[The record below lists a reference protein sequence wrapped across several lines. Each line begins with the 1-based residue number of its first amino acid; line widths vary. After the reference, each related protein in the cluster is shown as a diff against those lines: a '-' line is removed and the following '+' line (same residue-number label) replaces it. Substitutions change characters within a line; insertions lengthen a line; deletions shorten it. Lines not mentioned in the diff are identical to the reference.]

1 MEFDIPLKLT
11 DLETPQREG
20 ALGPKAHVD
29 VAGMS
34 DAEANDL
41 VEQTAYDLC
50 ENDALCV
57 LEQDVFDRAYAC
69 ARDFAA
75 LKPIG
80 RIRITDALCSNLSVL
95 SASVASLLAS
105 GAGDAADATDVVASH
120 REALKA
126 YACLV
131 HHVADVADAEARATA
146 GVAAATS
153 APGAG
158 KADKKAAKKPKG
170 APLVEWK
177 WEEQRER
184 VMHVMA
190 GVLDADLWNLFR
202 PRQPSEAFLGL
213 FTKLGCLAL
222 ESQPALRSKI
232 TKNAAFSML
241 GACALKWGQLENVTT
256 ALVHLLN
263 KHEHLPG
270 PIAECAAIAADRFE
284 NARLAAALLR
294 EVASVDP
301 AEYKRQQLSDA
312 KGVSAVGVFVA
323 ELAQRM
329 PKTTMTNISLLL
341 PHLDGEAY
349 SLRSALV
356 TVLGHLICSDASSGS
371 LTEER
376 DRSTSDASAP
386 LLRAKQG
393 FLDLLVERVHDVSA
407 FTRARVLQTWASMAE
422 KKAVPLSHWLVVADL
437 AIGRLGDKSALVRK
451 AAMHLLAVM
460 LGFNPFAPQLPS
472 SAFASSLKEYEAK
485 LAQMAPPPPETPEAP
500 ETVPEGDEEPARQ
513 GDTEHSDG
521 KDEKDEED
529 AKEPSE
535 TPDDKTQGATENETP
550 DPPTQPE
557 LDGGVEAVRTM
568 VAALKTALGF
578 AVQMGGAVGVL
589 CRLLSSSTPSDA
601 IEATGLLVRLRQFGV
616 DGADEGVRRMLGL
629 VFSRDVAVRD
639 AAVEAVDV
647 LFLSGA
653 DSPVAAAAALA
664 EVASASALGELAAL
678 EEVIK
683 LLVADGRVP
692 PDGAVVR
699 ATWALATARE
709 ASDAARAA
717 AFTVLAMAAA
727 TAPEVVVPH
736 VDHAAAALERA
747 CRVGDGALARA
758 AAALLARARPG
769 GNAGTKESAG
779 VALPALAPDGVVFA
793 ALAKVLSPGSSL
805 SGRAWYPAA
814 EQSIAALYAL
824 HPDPEGAASDVIRSF
839 AAAAFNPKKKD
850 ADAESTEAKEGEDAA
865 GGGSEAETE
874 EASLEKKAPATSAAS
889 AVDAAQ
895 LSRFLFVLGEVGLR
909 HLVHVEGLGR
919 AVRRARVAR
928 DRAAA
933 EASEAAAAAGKSGGE
948 EAELAAALGQ
958 GAVGEDLELDNA
970 REACEAELLAFHS
983 AKEARSKQSGKG
995 LVAAYAPVVVALC
1008 GHPAVAEGHPL
1019 LRGAALAAL
1028 SRLMAIDGGFC
1039 EEHLSLIFTRLRD
1052 ESDKG
1057 TRSALMVALGDL
1069 AFRFPNAVEPWTEHL
1084 YGLREWGNSLH
1095 DPDSGVRQ
1103 HAITVLAHL
1112 VLNDM
1117 MKVKGHIAEMAR
1129 CLEDPD
1135 PRVAAVAKLLFA
1147 ELSRKHGNPIYNLL
1161 PDLLSR
1167 LSGDAATSP
1176 EAFQSIMTRL
1186 LGFIDKDRQTE
1197 ALADKFVH
1205 RFAEAALAPTPK
1217 PARDV
1222 AFCISALAL
1231 SDKAFKKFMDAWK
1244 LYEPALYDREVFKHL
1259 DAVVAKAKKT
1269 YGGKNKSG
1277 RSDGADAD
1285 NSALEGP
1292 KKEIEDFER
1301 KMAAAHVERFE
1312 SYRSARRAEGHV
1324 FDDDDTPAVTLGGEE
1339 GEKEA
1344 PLKAT
1349 RDSENDGNAPE
1360 EEEEEDAA
1368 LPDLTASGATAAE
1381 EATFVPT
1388 DDARLDGASKDAL
1401 AETTENDLPDEPA
1414 DANDVPDEPEN
1425 DENSPDEPEPEPAP
1439 KRGRAAAAKKEKKP
1453 TKAKKTEETDAAPVR
1468 SSRRAL
1474 RAK

>member
-232 TKNAAFSML
+232 TKGAAFSML

-485 LAQMAPPPPETPEAP
+485 LAQMAPPPPEETPEAP
-500 ETVPEGDEEPARQ
+500 ETVPEGDEEPAQQ
-513 GDTEHSDG
+513 GDTEQPDG

-535 TPDDKTQGATENETP
+535 TPDGAAQGATENETP
-550 DPPTQPE
+550 RATQPE

-678 EEVIK
+678 EEVLK

-709 ASDAARAA
+709 ASDTARAA
-717 AFTVLAMAAA
+717 AFTVLAMASA

-779 VALPALAPDGVVFA
+779 VASPALAPDGVVFA

-850 ADAESTEAKEGEDAA
+850 ADAESTDAKQGEDAA
-865 GGGSEAETE
+865 GGGSDAETE

-970 REACEAELLAFHS
+970 REACEAELLDFHSAS

-1269 YGGKNKSG
+1269 YGGKTKGS
-1277 RSDGADAD
+1277 RSDGDAADAP
-1285 NSALEGP
+1285 LEGP

-1324 FDDDDTPAVTLGGEE
+1324 FDDDDVPAVTLGGEE
-1339 GEKEA
+1339 GEEDV
-1344 PLKAT
+1344 PLAR

-1360 EEEEEDAA
+1360 EEEDASPA
-1368 LPDLTASGATAAE
+1368 LPDLNASGATAAE

-1388 DDARLDGASKDAL
+1388 DDARADGAPKAL
-1401 AETTENDLPDEPA
+1401 AEETENDEDETA
-1414 DANDVPDEPEN
+1414 ENDENETEN
-1425 DENSPDEPEPEPAP
+1425 DENSPDENSPEPAP
-1439 KRGRAAAAKKEKKP
+1439 KRGRKPAAKKEKKP

>member
-1 MEFDIPLKLT
+1 MEFDIPLKLA

-20 ALGPKAHVD
+20 TLGPKAHVD

-153 APGAG
+153 APGTG
-158 KADKKAAKKPKG
+158 KADKKAVKKPKG

-184 VMHVMA
+184 IMHVMA

-232 TKNAAFSML
+232 TKSAAFSML

-371 LTEER
+371 LTEDR
-376 DRSTSDASAP
+376 DRSTSDASTP

-485 LAQMAPPPPETPEAP
+485 LAQMAPPPPP
-500 ETVPEGDEEPARQ
+500 ETLETLPEGDETNAERDA
-513 GDTEHSDG
+513 S
-521 KDEKDEED
+521 DEKDASGEKD
-529 AKEPSE
+529 AEEPSE
-535 TPDDKTQGATENETP
+535 PEPSASPKDAAEGATNTDARPE
-550 DPPTQPE
+550 TQPE

-589 CRLLSSSTPSDA
+589 CRLLASSTPSDA

-664 EVASASALGELAAL
+664 EVAAASALGELAAL
-678 EEVIK
+678 EEVLK

-692 PDGAVVR
+692 PDGAVIR

-709 ASDAARAA
+709 ASDEARAA

-727 TAPEVVVPH
+727 TAPEVVAPH

-747 CRVGDGALARA
+747 CRAGDGALARA

-779 VALPALAPDGVVFA
+779 VAAPALAPDGAVFA
-793 ALAKVLSPGSSL
+793 ALAKVLSPGSPL
-805 SGRAWYPAA
+805 RGRAWYPAA

-839 AAAAFNPKKKD
+839 AAAAFHPKKKETD
-850 ADAESTEAKEGEDAA
+850 VAEAEDA
-865 GGGSEAETE
+865 TE
-874 EASLEKKAPATSAAS
+874 DAPNVTPKAAAS
-889 AVDAAQ
+889 EVDAAQ
-895 LSRFLFVLGEVGLR
+895 LSRFLFALGEVGLR

-933 EASEAAAAAGKSGGE
+933 EASEAAAAAGKRGGE

-970 REACEAELLAFHS
+970 REACEAELLAF
-983 AKEARSKQSGKG
+983 ENETRSKQSGKG

-1039 EEHLSLIFTRLRD
+1039 EEHLALIFTRLRD

-1084 YGLREWGNSLH
+1084 YGLRAWGNSLH

-1167 LSGDAATSP
+1167 LSGDEATSP
-1176 EAFQSIMTRL
+1176 AAFQSIMTRL

-1197 ALADKFVH
+1197 ALADKFVN

-1231 SDKAFKKFMDAWK
+1231 SDRAFKKFMEAWK
-1244 LYEPALYDREVFKHL
+1244 LYEPALYDREVFTHL

-1269 YGGKNKSG
+1269 YGGKKAK
-1277 RSDGADAD
+1277 ADEALAGGD
-1285 NSALEGP
+1285 ALEGP
-1292 KKEIEDFER
+1292 RKEIEDFER

-1312 SYRSARRAEGHV
+1312 SYRSARRAEGHAV
-1324 FDDDDTPAVTLGGEE
+1324 DDDDGPAVTLGD
-1339 GEKEA
+1339 EA
-1344 PLKAT
+1344 GGDEAAAAA
-1349 RDSENDGNAPE
+1349 DADASERSDGNAPE
-1360 EEEEEDAA
+1360 EEEGKRDTKRAA
-1368 LPDLTASGATAAE
+1368 DLKGGGATAAP
-1381 EATFVPT
+1381 V
-1388 DDARLDGASKDAL
+1388 DDAAPAEGAGDARAV
-1401 AETTENDLPDEPA
+1401 AEEENATDENA
-1414 DANDVPDEPEN
+1414 N
-1425 DENSPDEPEPEPAP
+1425 DENATDENANEPAP
-1439 KRGRAAAAKKEKKP
+1439 KRSRKPAAKKEKKEKKEKP
-1453 TKAKKTEETDAAPVR
+1453 AAKKTDETDAPVR
-1468 SSRRAL
+1468 TSRRAL

>member
-1 MEFDIPLKLT
+1 MEFDIPLKLA

-158 KADKKAAKKPKG
+158 KADKKAAKKTKG

-232 TKNAAFSML
+232 TKGAAFSML

-256 ALVHLLN
+256 ALAHLLN

-356 TVLGHLICSDASSGS
+356 TVLGHLVCSDASSGS
-371 LTEER
+371 LTEDR

-485 LAQMAPPPPETPEAP
+485 LAQMAPPPPETPE
-500 ETVPEGDEEPARQ
+500 TVPEGDEDARRDAAREGDAS
-513 GDTEHSDG
+513 GDTDTPDG
-521 KDEKDEED
+521 ED

-535 TPDDKTQGATENETP
+535 SEPRDPEPSESPRDAAEGATDGAARAQT
-550 DPPTQPE
+550 TQPE

-589 CRLLSSSTPSDA
+589 CRLLASSTPSDA

-664 EVASASALGELAAL
+664 EVAAASALGELAAL
-678 EEVIK
+678 EEVLK

-692 PDGAVVR
+692 PDGAVIR

-727 TAPEVVVPH
+727 TAPEVVAPH

-747 CRVGDGALARA
+747 CRAGDGALARA

-779 VALPALAPDGVVFA
+779 VAAPALAPDGAVFA
-793 ALAKVLSPGSSL
+793 ALAKVLSPGSPL
-805 SGRAWYPAA
+805 RGRAWYPAA

-839 AAAAFNPKKKD
+839 AAAAFNPKKRD
-850 ADAESTEAKEGEDAA
+850 ADEPRRAEDEEEDKEEDAP
-865 GGGSEAETE
+865 
-874 EASLEKKAPATSAAS
+874 KATPKAAAS
-889 AVDAAQ
+889 EVDAAQ

-909 HLVHVEGLGR
+909 HLVHVESLGR
-919 AVRRARVAR
+919 AVRRARGAR

-933 EASEAAAAAGKSGGE
+933 EASEAAAAAGKRGGE

-970 REACEAELLAFHS
+970 REACEAELLAF
-983 AKEARSKQSGKG
+983 ANETRSKQSGKG

-1039 EEHLSLIFTRLRD
+1039 EEHLALIFTRLRD

-1167 LSGDAATSP
+1167 LSGDAAVEP
-1176 EAFQSIMTRL
+1176 RAFQSIMTRL

-1197 ALADKFVH
+1197 ALADKFVN

-1222 AFCISALAL
+1222 AFCLSALAL

-1244 LYEPALYDREVFKHL
+1244 LYEPALYDREVFAHL
-1259 DAVVAKAKKT
+1259 DATVTKAKKT
-1269 YGGKNKSG
+1269 YGGKKAKATDETFSSG
-1277 RSDGADAD
+1277 DG
-1285 NSALEGP
+1285 ALEGP
-1292 KKEIEDFER
+1292 RKEIEDFER

-1312 SYRSARRAEGHV
+1312 SYRSARRAEGHAV
-1324 FDDDDTPAVTLGGEE
+1324 DDDEGPAVTLGGEAGGDE
-1339 GEKEA
+1339 AAERVADVDEKASER
-1344 PLKAT
+1344 
-1349 RDSENDGNAPE
+1349 RDGDAPE
-1360 EEEEEDAA
+1360 EEEGERDPERAPDPESGGAAAKAGDCDAA
-1368 LPDLTASGATAAE
+1368 PAEGAGDARAEAE
-1381 EATFVPT
+1381 E
-1388 DDARLDGASKDAL
+1388 
-1401 AETTENDLPDEPA
+1401 ETA
-1414 DANDVPDEPEN
+1414 N
-1425 DENSPDEPEPEPAP
+1425 DENAPDENAPDENAPEPAP
-1439 KRGRAAAAKKEKKP
+1439 KRGRKPAAKKEKKEKKEKP
-1453 TKAKKTEETDAAPVR
+1453 ATKKTDETDAPVR

>member
-1 MEFDIPLKLT
+1 MEFDIPLKLA

-20 ALGPKAHVD
+20 TLGPKAHVD

-153 APGAG
+153 APGTG
-158 KADKKAAKKPKG
+158 KADKKAVKKPKG

-184 VMHVMA
+184 IMHVMA

-232 TKNAAFSML
+232 TKSAAFSML

-371 LTEER
+371 LTEDR
-376 DRSTSDASAP
+376 DRSTSDASTP

-485 LAQMAPPPPETPEAP
+485 LAQMAPPPPP
-500 ETVPEGDEEPARQ
+500 ETLETLPEGDETNAERDA
-513 GDTEHSDG
+513 S
-521 KDEKDEED
+521 DEKDASGEKD
-529 AKEPSE
+529 AEEPSE
-535 TPDDKTQGATENETP
+535 PEPSASPKDAAEGATNTDARPE
-550 DPPTQPE
+550 TQPE

-589 CRLLSSSTPSDA
+589 CRLLASSTPSDA

-664 EVASASALGELAAL
+664 EVAAASALGELAAL
-678 EEVIK
+678 EEVLK

-692 PDGAVVR
+692 PDGAVIR

-709 ASDAARAA
+709 ASDEARAA

-727 TAPEVVVPH
+727 TAPEVVAPH

-747 CRVGDGALARA
+747 CRAGDGALARA
-758 AAALLARARPG
+758 AAALLARTRPG

-779 VALPALAPDGVVFA
+779 VAAPALAPDGAVFA
-793 ALAKVLSPGSSL
+793 ALAKVLSPGSPL
-805 SGRAWYPAA
+805 RGRAWYPAA

-839 AAAAFNPKKKD
+839 AAAAFHPKKKETD
-850 ADAESTEAKEGEDAA
+850 VAEAEDA
-865 GGGSEAETE
+865 TE
-874 EASLEKKAPATSAAS
+874 DAPNVTPKAAAS
-889 AVDAAQ
+889 EVDAAQ
-895 LSRFLFVLGEVGLR
+895 LSRFLFALGEVGLR

-933 EASEAAAAAGKSGGE
+933 EASEAAAAAGKRGGE

-970 REACEAELLAFHS
+970 REACEAELLAF
-983 AKEARSKQSGKG
+983 ENETRSKQSGKG

-1039 EEHLSLIFTRLRD
+1039 EEHLALIFTRLRD

-1084 YGLREWGNSLH
+1084 YGLRAWGNSLH

-1167 LSGDAATSP
+1167 LSGDEATSP
-1176 EAFQSIMTRL
+1176 AAFQSIMTRL

-1197 ALADKFVH
+1197 ALADKFVN

-1231 SDKAFKKFMDAWK
+1231 SDRAFKKFMEAWK
-1244 LYEPALYDREVFKHL
+1244 LYEPALYDREVFTHL

-1269 YGGKNKSG
+1269 YGGKKAKTDEALAG
-1277 RSDGADAD
+1277 GD
-1285 NSALEGP
+1285 ALEGP
-1292 KKEIEDFER
+1292 RKEIEDFER

-1312 SYRSARRAEGHV
+1312 SYRSARRAEGHAV
-1324 FDDDDTPAVTLGGEE
+1324 DDDDGPAVTLGD
-1339 GEKEA
+1339 EA
-1344 PLKAT
+1344 GGDEAAAAA
-1349 RDSENDGNAPE
+1349 DADASERSDGNAPE
-1360 EEEEEDAA
+1360 EEEGKRDTKRAA
-1368 LPDLTASGATAAE
+1368 DLKGGGATAAP
-1381 EATFVPT
+1381 V
-1388 DDARLDGASKDAL
+1388 DDAAPAEGAGDARAV
-1401 AETTENDLPDEPA
+1401 AEEENATDENA
-1414 DANDVPDEPEN
+1414 N
-1425 DENSPDEPEPEPAP
+1425 DENATDENANEPAP
-1439 KRGRAAAAKKEKKP
+1439 KRSRKPAAKKEKKEKKEKP
-1453 TKAKKTEETDAAPVR
+1453 AAKKTDETDAPVR
-1468 SSRRAL
+1468 TSRRAL

>member
-1 MEFDIPLKLT
+1 MEFDIPLKLA

-20 ALGPKAHVD
+20 TLGPKAHVD

-153 APGAG
+153 APGTG
-158 KADKKAAKKPKG
+158 KADKKAVKKPKG

-184 VMHVMA
+184 IMHVMA

-232 TKNAAFSML
+232 TKSAAFSML

-371 LTEER
+371 LTEDR
-376 DRSTSDASAP
+376 DRSTSDASTP

-485 LAQMAPPPPETPEAP
+485 LAQMAPPPPP
-500 ETVPEGDEEPARQ
+500 ETLETLPEGDETNAERDA
-513 GDTEHSDG
+513 S
-521 KDEKDEED
+521 DEKDASGEKD
-529 AKEPSE
+529 AEEPSE
-535 TPDDKTQGATENETP
+535 PEPSESPKDAAEGATNTDARPE
-550 DPPTQPE
+550 TQPE

-589 CRLLSSSTPSDA
+589 CRLLASSTPSDA

-664 EVASASALGELAAL
+664 EVAAASALGELAAL
-678 EEVIK
+678 EEVLK

-692 PDGAVVR
+692 PDGAVIR

-709 ASDAARAA
+709 ASDEARAA

-727 TAPEVVVPH
+727 TAPEVVAPH

-747 CRVGDGALARA
+747 CRAGDGALARA
-758 AAALLARARPG
+758 AAALLARTRPG

-779 VALPALAPDGVVFA
+779 VAAPALAPDGAVFA
-793 ALAKVLSPGSSL
+793 ALAKVLSPGSPL

-839 AAAAFNPKKKD
+839 AAAAFHPKKKETD
-850 ADAESTEAKEGEDAA
+850 VAEAEDA
-865 GGGSEAETE
+865 TE
-874 EASLEKKAPATSAAS
+874 DAPNVTPKAAAS
-889 AVDAAQ
+889 EVDAAQ
-895 LSRFLFVLGEVGLR
+895 LSRFLFALGEVGLR

-933 EASEAAAAAGKSGGE
+933 EASEAAAAAGKRGGE

-970 REACEAELLAFHS
+970 REACEAELLAF
-983 AKEARSKQSGKG
+983 ENETRSKQSGKG

-1039 EEHLSLIFTRLRD
+1039 EEHLALIFTRLRD

-1084 YGLREWGNSLH
+1084 YGLRAWGNSLH

-1167 LSGDAATSP
+1167 LSGDEATSP
-1176 EAFQSIMTRL
+1176 AAFQSIMTRL

-1197 ALADKFVH
+1197 ALADKFVN

-1231 SDKAFKKFMDAWK
+1231 SDRAFKKFMEAWK
-1244 LYEPALYDREVFKHL
+1244 LYEPALYDREVFTHL

-1269 YGGKNKSG
+1269 YGGKKAKTDEALAG
-1277 RSDGADAD
+1277 GDAP
-1285 NSALEGP
+1285 EGP
-1292 KKEIEDFER
+1292 RKEIEDFER

-1312 SYRSARRAEGHV
+1312 SYRSARRAEGHAV
-1324 FDDDDTPAVTLGGEE
+1324 DDDDGPAVTLGD
-1339 GEKEA
+1339 EA
-1344 PLKAT
+1344 GGDEAAAAA
-1349 RDSENDGNAPE
+1349 DADASERSDGNAPE
-1360 EEEEEDAA
+1360 EEEGKRDTKRAA
-1368 LPDLTASGATAAE
+1368 DLKGGGATAAP
-1381 EATFVPT
+1381 V
-1388 DDARLDGASKDAL
+1388 DDAAPAEGAGDARAV
-1401 AETTENDLPDEPA
+1401 AEEENATDENA
-1414 DANDVPDEPEN
+1414 N
-1425 DENSPDEPEPEPAP
+1425 DENATDENANEPAP
-1439 KRGRAAAAKKEKKP
+1439 KRSRKPAAKKEKKEKKEKP
-1453 TKAKKTEETDAAPVR
+1453 AAKKTDETDAPVR
-1468 SSRRAL
+1468 TSRRAL

>member
-158 KADKKAAKKPKG
+158 KADKKAAKKTKG

-232 TKNAAFSML
+232 TKGAAFSML

-256 ALVHLLN
+256 ALAHLLN

-270 PIAECAAIAADRFE
+270 PIAECAAVAADRFE

-356 TVLGHLICSDASSGS
+356 TVLGHLVCSDASSGS
-371 LTEER
+371 LTEDR
-376 DRSTSDASAP
+376 DRSTSDASTP

-485 LAQMAPPPPETPEAP
+485 LAQMAPPPRETP
-500 ETVPEGDEEPARQ
+500 ETVPEGDEANAERDAA
-513 GDTEHSDG
+513 DEAKHASD
-521 KDEKDEED
+521 DEEKKHASD
-529 AKEPSE
+529 DEEAPRQEPNGAAETAK
-535 TPDDKTQGATENETP
+535 TAA
-550 DPPTQPE
+550 DPPPSTQPE

-578 AVQMGGAVGVL
+578 AVQMSGAVHVL
-589 CRLLSSSTPSDA
+589 CRLLASSTPSDA

-629 VFSRDVAVRD
+629 VFSRDAAVRD

-664 EVASASALGELAAL
+664 EVAAASALGELAAL
-678 EEVIK
+678 EEVLK

-692 PDGAVVR
+692 PDGAVIR

-727 TAPEVVVPH
+727 TAPEVVAPH

-747 CRVGDGALARA
+747 CRAGDGALARA

-779 VALPALAPDGVVFA
+779 VAAPALAPDGAVFA
-793 ALAKVLSPGSSL
+793 ALAKVLSPGSPL
-805 SGRAWYPAA
+805 RGRAWYPAA

-839 AAAAFNPKKKD
+839 AAAAFNPKKRD
-850 ADAESTEAKEGEDAA
+850 ADEPRRAEDEEEDKEEDAP
-865 GGGSEAETE
+865 
-874 EASLEKKAPATSAAS
+874 KATPKAAAS
-889 AVDAAQ
+889 EVDAAQ

-909 HLVHVEGLGR
+909 HLVHVESLGR
-919 AVRRARVAR
+919 AVRRARGAR

-933 EASEAAAAAGKSGGE
+933 EASEAAAAAGKRGGE

-970 REACEAELLAFHS
+970 REACEAELLAF
-983 AKEARSKQSGKG
+983 ANETRSKQSGKG

-1039 EEHLSLIFTRLRD
+1039 EAHLALIFTRLRD

-1057 TRSALMVALGDL
+1057 TRAALMVALGDL

-1084 YGLREWGNSLH
+1084 YGVREWGNSLH

-1167 LSGDAATSP
+1167 LSGDASTSP
-1176 EAFQSIMTRL
+1176 EAFRAIMTRL

-1231 SDKAFKKFMDAWK
+1231 SDRAFKKFMDAWK
-1244 LYEPALYDREVFKHL
+1244 LYEPALYDREVFAHL

-1269 YGGKNKSG
+1269 YGGKKAFAKN
-1277 RSDGADAD
+1277 ACETDAAGD
-1285 NSALEGP
+1285 VSALEGP
-1292 KKEIEDFER
+1292 RKEIEDFER
-1301 KMAAAHVERFE
+1301 RMAAAHVERFE
-1312 SYRSARRAEGHV
+1312 SYRSARRAEGHAV
-1324 FDDDDTPAVTLGGEE
+1324 DEDETPAVTLGGGEE
-1339 GEKEA
+1339 RSGKEGPECAAEPPDADGEAHPETSGGGAEAADDDA
-1344 PLKAT
+1344 PL
-1349 RDSENDGNAPE
+1349 AP
-1360 EEEEEDAA
+1360 
-1368 LPDLTASGATAAE
+1368 
-1381 EATFVPT
+1381 
-1388 DDARLDGASKDAL
+1388 KAL
-1401 AETTENDLPDEPA
+1401 AEEEA
-1414 DANDVPDEPEN
+1414 RAEAEAEN
-1425 DENSPDEPEPEPAP
+1425 DENAPGENAPDAGAPEESAPEENAPEPAP
-1439 KRGRAAAAKKEKKP
+1439 KRGRKPAAKKEKKEKKEKP
-1453 TKAKKTEETDAAPVR
+1453 TTKKTDETDAPVR

>member
-1 MEFDIPLKLT
+1 MEFDIPLKLA

-20 ALGPKAHVD
+20 TLGPKAHVD

-153 APGAG
+153 APGTG
-158 KADKKAAKKPKG
+158 KADKKAVKKPKG

-184 VMHVMA
+184 IMHVMA

-232 TKNAAFSML
+232 TKSAAFSML

-371 LTEER
+371 LTEDR
-376 DRSTSDASAP
+376 DRSTSDASTP

-485 LAQMAPPPPETPEAP
+485 LAQMAPPPPP
-500 ETVPEGDEEPARQ
+500 ETLETLPEGDETNAERDA
-513 GDTEHSDG
+513 S
-521 KDEKDEED
+521 DEKDASGEKD
-529 AKEPSE
+529 AEEPSE
-535 TPDDKTQGATENETP
+535 PEPSASPKDAAEGATNTDARPE
-550 DPPTQPE
+550 TQPE

-589 CRLLSSSTPSDA
+589 CRLLASSTPSDA

-664 EVASASALGELAAL
+664 EVAAASALGELAAL
-678 EEVIK
+678 EEVLK

-692 PDGAVVR
+692 PDGAVIR

-709 ASDAARAA
+709 ASDEARAA

-727 TAPEVVVPH
+727 TAPEVVAPH

-747 CRVGDGALARA
+747 CRAGDGALARA
-758 AAALLARARPG
+758 AAALLARTRPG

-779 VALPALAPDGVVFA
+779 VAAPALAPDGAVFA
-793 ALAKVLSPGSSL
+793 ALAKVLSPGSPL
-805 SGRAWYPAA
+805 RGRAWYPAA

-839 AAAAFNPKKKD
+839 AAAAFHPKKKETD
-850 ADAESTEAKEGEDAA
+850 VAEAEDA
-865 GGGSEAETE
+865 TE
-874 EASLEKKAPATSAAS
+874 DAPNVTPKAAAS
-889 AVDAAQ
+889 EVDAAQ
-895 LSRFLFVLGEVGLR
+895 LSRFLFALGEVGLR

-933 EASEAAAAAGKSGGE
+933 EASEAAAAAGKRGGE

-970 REACEAELLAFHS
+970 REACEAELLAF
-983 AKEARSKQSGKG
+983 ENETRSKQSGKG

-1039 EEHLSLIFTRLRD
+1039 EEHLALIFTRLRD

-1084 YGLREWGNSLH
+1084 YGLRAWGNSLH

-1167 LSGDAATSP
+1167 LSGDEATSP
-1176 EAFQSIMTRL
+1176 AAFQSIMTRL

-1197 ALADKFVH
+1197 ALADKFVN

-1231 SDKAFKKFMDAWK
+1231 SDRAFKKFMEAWK
-1244 LYEPALYDREVFKHL
+1244 LYEPALYDREVFTHL

-1269 YGGKNKSG
+1269 YGGKKAKTDEALAG
-1277 RSDGADAD
+1277 GDAP
-1285 NSALEGP
+1285 EGP
-1292 KKEIEDFER
+1292 RKEIEDFER

-1312 SYRSARRAEGHV
+1312 SYRSARRAEGHAV
-1324 FDDDDTPAVTLGGEE
+1324 DDDDGPAVTLGD
-1339 GEKEA
+1339 EA
-1344 PLKAT
+1344 GGDEAAAAA
-1349 RDSENDGNAPE
+1349 DADASERSDGNAPE
-1360 EEEEEDAA
+1360 EEEGKRDTKRAA
-1368 LPDLTASGATAAE
+1368 DLKGGGATAAP
-1381 EATFVPT
+1381 V
-1388 DDARLDGASKDAL
+1388 DDAAPAEGAGDARAV
-1401 AETTENDLPDEPA
+1401 AEEENATDENA
-1414 DANDVPDEPEN
+1414 N
-1425 DENSPDEPEPEPAP
+1425 DENATDENANEPAP
-1439 KRGRAAAAKKEKKP
+1439 KRSRKPAAKKEKKAKP
-1453 TKAKKTEETDAAPVR
+1453 AAKKTQEETDAPVR

>member
-1 MEFDIPLKLT
+1 MEFDIPLKLA

-20 ALGPKAHVD
+20 TLGPKAHVD

-153 APGAG
+153 APGTG
-158 KADKKAAKKPKG
+158 KADKKAVKKPKG

-184 VMHVMA
+184 IMHVMA

-232 TKNAAFSML
+232 TKSAAFSML

-371 LTEER
+371 LTEDR
-376 DRSTSDASAP
+376 DRSTSDASTP

-485 LAQMAPPPPETPEAP
+485 LAQMAPPPPP
-500 ETVPEGDEEPARQ
+500 ETLETLPEGDETNAERDA
-513 GDTEHSDG
+513 S
-521 KDEKDEED
+521 DEKDASGEKD
-529 AKEPSE
+529 AEEPSE
-535 TPDDKTQGATENETP
+535 PEPSASPKDAAEGATNTDARPE
-550 DPPTQPE
+550 TQPE

-589 CRLLSSSTPSDA
+589 CRLLASSTPSDA

-664 EVASASALGELAAL
+664 EVAAASALGELAAL
-678 EEVIK
+678 EEVLK

-692 PDGAVVR
+692 PDGAVIR

-709 ASDAARAA
+709 ASDEARAA

-727 TAPEVVVPH
+727 TAPEVVAPH

-747 CRVGDGALARA
+747 CRAGDGALARA
-758 AAALLARARPG
+758 AAALLARTRPG

-779 VALPALAPDGVVFA
+779 VAAPALAPDGAVFA
-793 ALAKVLSPGSSL
+793 ALAKVLSPGSPL

-839 AAAAFNPKKKD
+839 AAAAFHPKKKETD
-850 ADAESTEAKEGEDAA
+850 VAEAEDA
-865 GGGSEAETE
+865 TE
-874 EASLEKKAPATSAAS
+874 DAPNVTPKAAAS
-889 AVDAAQ
+889 EVDAAQ
-895 LSRFLFVLGEVGLR
+895 LSRFLFALGEVGLR

-933 EASEAAAAAGKSGGE
+933 EASEAAAAAGKRGGE

-970 REACEAELLAFHS
+970 REACEAELLAF
-983 AKEARSKQSGKG
+983 ENETRSKQSGKG

-1039 EEHLSLIFTRLRD
+1039 EEHLALIFTRLRD

-1084 YGLREWGNSLH
+1084 YGLRAWGNSLH

-1167 LSGDAATSP
+1167 LSGDEATSP
-1176 EAFQSIMTRL
+1176 AAFQSIMTRL

-1197 ALADKFVH
+1197 ALADKFVN

-1231 SDKAFKKFMDAWK
+1231 SDRAFKKFMEAWK
-1244 LYEPALYDREVFKHL
+1244 LYEPALYDREVFTHL

-1269 YGGKNKSG
+1269 YGGKKAKTDEALAG
-1277 RSDGADAD
+1277 GD
-1285 NSALEGP
+1285 ALEGP
-1292 KKEIEDFER
+1292 RKEIEDFER

-1312 SYRSARRAEGHV
+1312 SYRSARRAEGHAV
-1324 FDDDDTPAVTLGGEE
+1324 DDDDGPAVTLGD
-1339 GEKEA
+1339 EA
-1344 PLKAT
+1344 GGDEAAAAA
-1349 RDSENDGNAPE
+1349 DADASERSDGNAPE
-1360 EEEEEDAA
+1360 EEEGKRDTKRAA
-1368 LPDLTASGATAAE
+1368 DLKGGGATAAP
-1381 EATFVPT
+1381 V
-1388 DDARLDGASKDAL
+1388 DDAAPAEGAGDARAV
-1401 AETTENDLPDEPA
+1401 AEEENATDENA
-1414 DANDVPDEPEN
+1414 N
-1425 DENSPDEPEPEPAP
+1425 DENATDENANEPAP
-1439 KRGRAAAAKKEKKP
+1439 KRSRKPAAKKEKKEKKEKP
-1453 TKAKKTEETDAAPVR
+1453 AAKKTDETDAPVR
-1468 SSRRAL
+1468 TSRRAL

>member
-1 MEFDIPLKLT
+1 MEFDIPLKLA

-20 ALGPKAHVD
+20 TLGPKAHVD

-153 APGAG
+153 APGTG
-158 KADKKAAKKPKG
+158 KADKKAVKKPKG

-184 VMHVMA
+184 IMHVMA

-232 TKNAAFSML
+232 TKSAAFSML

-371 LTEER
+371 LTEDR
-376 DRSTSDASAP
+376 DRSTSDASTP

-485 LAQMAPPPPETPEAP
+485 LAQMAPPPPP
-500 ETVPEGDEEPARQ
+500 ETLETLPEGDETNAERDA
-513 GDTEHSDG
+513 S
-521 KDEKDEED
+521 DEKDASGEKD
-529 AKEPSE
+529 AEEPSE
-535 TPDDKTQGATENETP
+535 PEPSASPKDAAEGATNTDARPE
-550 DPPTQPE
+550 TQPE

-589 CRLLSSSTPSDA
+589 CRLLASSTPSDA

-664 EVASASALGELAAL
+664 EVAAASALGELAAL
-678 EEVIK
+678 EEVLK

-692 PDGAVVR
+692 PDGAVIR

-709 ASDAARAA
+709 ASDEARAA

-727 TAPEVVVPH
+727 TAPEVVAPH

-747 CRVGDGALARA
+747 CRAGDGALARA
-758 AAALLARARPG
+758 AAALLARTRPG

-779 VALPALAPDGVVFA
+779 VAAPALAPDGAVFA
-793 ALAKVLSPGSSL
+793 ALAKVLSPGSPL
-805 SGRAWYPAA
+805 RGRAWYPAA

-839 AAAAFNPKKKD
+839 AAAAFHPKKKETD
-850 ADAESTEAKEGEDAA
+850 VAEAEDA
-865 GGGSEAETE
+865 TE
-874 EASLEKKAPATSAAS
+874 DAPNVTPKAAAS
-889 AVDAAQ
+889 EVDAAQ
-895 LSRFLFVLGEVGLR
+895 LSRFLFALGEVGLR

-933 EASEAAAAAGKSGGE
+933 EASEAAAAAGKRGGE

-970 REACEAELLAFHS
+970 REACEAELLAF
-983 AKEARSKQSGKG
+983 ENETRSKQSGKG

-1039 EEHLSLIFTRLRD
+1039 EEHLALIFTRLRD

-1084 YGLREWGNSLH
+1084 YGLRAWGNSLH

-1167 LSGDAATSP
+1167 LSGDEATSP
-1176 EAFQSIMTRL
+1176 AAFQSIMTRL

-1197 ALADKFVH
+1197 ALADKFVN

-1231 SDKAFKKFMDAWK
+1231 SDRAFKKFMEAWK
-1244 LYEPALYDREVFKHL
+1244 LYEPALYDREVFTHL

-1269 YGGKNKSG
+1269 YGGKKAK
-1277 RSDGADAD
+1277 ADEALAGGD
-1285 NSALEGP
+1285 ALEGP
-1292 KKEIEDFER
+1292 RKEIEDFER

-1312 SYRSARRAEGHV
+1312 SYRSARRAEGHAV
-1324 FDDDDTPAVTLGGEE
+1324 DDDDGPAVTLGD
-1339 GEKEA
+1339 EA
-1344 PLKAT
+1344 GGDEAAAAA
-1349 RDSENDGNAPE
+1349 DADASERSDGNAPE
-1360 EEEEEDAA
+1360 EEEGKRDTKRAA
-1368 LPDLTASGATAAE
+1368 DLKGGGATAAP
-1381 EATFVPT
+1381 V
-1388 DDARLDGASKDAL
+1388 DDAAPAEGAGDARAV
-1401 AETTENDLPDEPA
+1401 AEEENATDENA
-1414 DANDVPDEPEN
+1414 N
-1425 DENSPDEPEPEPAP
+1425 DENATDENANEPAP
-1439 KRGRAAAAKKEKKP
+1439 KRSRKPAAKKEKKEKKEKP
-1453 TKAKKTEETDAAPVR
+1453 AAKKTDETDAPVR
-1468 SSRRAL
+1468 TSRRAL